1 MIGVIMGLFLAP
13 LLFTLKFET
22 QPFVVIMTGVGVVS
36 LAGVVVNNAIVL
48 LDYIRQLRDDGME
61 KIEAIVTGGVVRF
74 RPVILTAITTKLG
87 NITMSTGVSLDFSKR
102 IFGVIPSLVMGS
114 SSSEWWAPLANAVI
128 FGLAIATV
136 LTLVMVPVFYY
147 ILEGLPQR
155 IWKTIR
161 GG

>member
-1 MIGVIMGLFLAP
+1 
-13 LLFTLKFET
+13 
-22 QPFVVIMTGVGVVS
+22 
-36 LAGVVVNNAIVL
+36 
-48 LDYIRQLRDDGME
+48 
-61 KIEAIVTGGVVRF
+61 VTGGVVRF
-74 RPVILTAITTKLG
+74 RPVILTAITTILG
-87 NITMSTGVSLDFSKR
+87 LIPMSTGVSLDFSKR